1 MSKNELQTAL
11 TTIDYNAILEHYL
24 ERKFWSK
31 RWVLYDYGSLK
42 IEFGICSIDTINNRI
57 NCDLNVYYRG
67 DKRHRYDQKSCMHIY
82 RYGDN
87 ISIPIEH
94 GEYNNE
100 ILAKKIYGV
109 AQRYIGNIEESLIE
123 DLAVYKAEKQ
133 RLRDLIETAEWTA
146 EKYLDENNITL
157 EDVREAYIERF
168 KERMSDDSHLDR
180 IKSDFKERILTKE
193 LLLWASFNNKEEAVN
208 EYSSL
213 LKKKKVSKST
223 ISVWLRKQQDEKIE
237 WSTMLEEI

>member
-11 TTIDYNAILEHYL
+11 TTIDYNTILEHYL

-57 NCDLNVYYRG
+57 NCDLNVYYHG
-67 DKRHRYDQKSCMHIY
+67 DKRHRYDQKSYMYIY

-94 GEYNNE
+94 DEYNNE
-100 ILAKKIYGV
+100 ILANKIYGV
-109 AQRYIGNIEESLIE
+109 AQRYIGKIEEYLIE
-123 DLAVYKAEKQ
+123 GLAVYKAEEQ
-133 RLRDLIETAEWTA
+133 RLRDLRETAERTA
-146 EKYLDENNITL
+146 KKYLDENNIEL
-157 EDVREAYIERF
+157 EDVREAYIEHF
-168 KERMSDDSHLDR
+168 KEKMSDDSHLYE
-180 IKSDFKERILTKE
+180 IKEEFDKRILTKE
-193 LLLWASFNNKEEAVN
+193 LLLWASFNNKKEDVD
-208 EYSSL
+208 EYSGL